1 MENGP
6 KIVNNKILKYSEWT
20 VGNGLNFSNSNNIM
34 NQFDSQSNEQFRPI
48 KSTSTNI
55 EENSNNIN
63 PINADNNMVL
73 MN

>member
-6 KIVNNKILKYSEWT
+6 KIVNNKILKYSELT
-20 VGNGLNFSNSNNIM
+20 VGHGLNFSNSNNIM
-34 NQFDSQSNEQFRPI
+34 NQFDSQSNEQFKPI